1 MVLNMKIAI
10 SKDAATEPNMQV
22 ESVSDIVPKQ
32 RKRFAAVQNITSKR
46 ITTLQTD
53 RTTKFRQVL

>member
-32 RKRFAAVQNITSKR
+32 TKRFAEVQSITSKS
-46 ITTLQTD
+46 TPSQTG
-53 RTTKFRQVL
+53 RTTTFRQVL

>member
-22 ESVSDIVPKQ
+22 ESVSDTVPKQ
-32 RKRFAAVQNITSKR
+32 RKRIAALQNVTSKS
-46 ITTLQTD
+46 IPLQPD
-53 RTTKFRQVL
+53 RTTILWQVL